1 MRIFDK
7 LLDRYEEDLGRPQR
21 TPLRTGQHILHLIL
35 TVLTGGLWA
44 PVGVVRAWRGNPP
57 PKTGAPN
64 RPGAGR
70 FQDLG

>member
-44 PVGVVRAWRGNPP
+44 PVWVVRAWRGNPP
-57 PKTGAPN
+57 AAPVPTAA
-64 RPGAGR
+64 RPSPP
-70 FQDLG
+70 